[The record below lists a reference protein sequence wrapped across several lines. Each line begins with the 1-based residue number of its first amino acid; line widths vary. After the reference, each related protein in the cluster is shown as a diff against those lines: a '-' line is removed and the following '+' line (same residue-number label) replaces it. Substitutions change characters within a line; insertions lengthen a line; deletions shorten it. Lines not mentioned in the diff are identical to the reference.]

1 MSDIKEIRFVETTEG
16 ADKAFRIGHTPSVFQ
31 NNVTF
36 HVTGVKRG
44 NYEIEKKDGTVT
56 KTKYADTTQ
65 SIVLVVDIDDKE
77 TLPLNRL
84 LHKKEVVYDAQGSAR
99 VEYACD
105 FRGDLMR
112 HMLQLG
118 RRTDDPSLLVGT
130 IEQVAA
136 HALKFFTGKTFICKE
151 VSGIFAKDERGKLQD
166 RISPFI
172 QIAEVK

>member
-1 MSDIKEIRFVETTEG
+1 MTDIKEIRFVETTEG
-16 ADKAFRIGHTPSVFQ
+16 ADKAFRIGRTPSVFQ

-44 NYEIEKKDGTVT
+44 NYEIEKKNGTVEH
-56 KTKYADTTQ
+56 TKYSETTQ
-65 SIVLVVDIDDKE
+65 SLVLVVDIDDKE

-84 LHKKEVVYDAQGSAR
+84 LHKKEVLYDAQGAAH

-105 FRGDLMR
+105 FRGDLMQ
-112 HMLQLG
+112 HMLLLG
-118 RRTDDPSLLVGT
+118 RRTDDPALLVGT

-136 HALKFFTGKTFICKE
+136 HALKFFKDKTFICKE
-151 VSGIFAKDERGKLQD
+151 ISGFAKDEKGKLQD

-172 QIAEVK
+172 QITEMK